1 MSHILTPI
9 LIIGGMGLLFGA
21 LLGIASKI
29 FAVKVDDRVPKIL
42 DALPGANCGGCGFAG
57 CSAYANA
64 LVKGGVRANMC
75 PVGGEAVADR
85 VAEILGV
92 ENEVKEKMVA
102 RVLCNGNPERAV
114 QKYIF
119 DGPRDCHS
127 AARLGGGEKM
137 CPHGCLGLGSCVKV
151 CKFDAISV
159 DTGVAVVDVE
169 KCVACGACAA
179 ECPKK
184 IIKIL
189 PAKSKYTI
197 TCKSVEKGKVT
208 RHDCQVG
215 CIGCGICAKSCPKE
229 AITVQDNLAAIDP
242 LKCVNCGICAKK
254 CPQHAI
260 NHVDHLGAHFVIP
273 PKPAVKTAAV
283 NTAGTKT
290 SSAVAAEKTDE
301 EMNTEP
307 KKQA

>member
-1 MSHILTPI
+1 MFTIS
-9 LIIGGMGLLFGA
+9 
-21 LLGIASKI
+21 
-29 FAVKVDDRVPKIL
+29 
-42 DALPGANCGGCGFAG
+42 
-57 CSAYANA
+57 
-64 LVKGGVRANMC
+64 
-75 PVGGEAVADR
+75 
-85 VAEILGV
+85 
-92 ENEVKEKMVA
+92 
-102 RVLCNGNPERAV
+102 CN
-114 QKYIF
+114 
-119 DGPRDCHS
+119 
-127 AARLGGGEKM
+127 
-137 CPHGCLGLGSCVKV
+137 
-151 CKFDAISV
+151 
-159 DTGVAVVDVE
+159 
-169 KCVACGACAA
+169 
-179 ECPKK
+179 
-184 IIKIL
+184 
-189 PAKSKYTI
+189 
-197 TCKSVEKGKVT
+197 SVEYGKGS
-208 RHDCQVG
+208 RLDCLVG

>member
-1 MSHILTPI
+1 MNQILIPV

-21 LLGIASKI
+21 LLGVASKI
-29 FAVKVDDRVPKIL
+29 FAVKTDERVPKIL
-42 DALPGANCGGCGFAG
+42 EVLPGANCGGCGFAG
-57 CSAYANA
+57 CGAYANA
-64 LVKGGVRANMC
+64 LVKGGVRTNMC
-75 PVGGEAVADR
+75 PVGGDAVAAQI
-85 VAEILGV
+85 AEILGV
-92 ENEVKEKMVA
+92 ENEESEPMIA
-102 RVLCNGNPERAV
+102 RVLCNGNPERAL

-119 DGPRDCHS
+119 DGPQDCHS

-151 CKFDAISV
+151 CQFDAIHIEN
-159 DTGVAVVDVE
+159 GLAVVDVE

-189 PAKSKYTI
+189 PARSKYTI
-197 TCKSVEKGKVT
+197 TCKSVEKGKLT

-215 CIGCGICAKSCPKE
+215 CIGCGICAKACPKE
-229 AITVQDNLAAIDP
+229 AITVKDNLAAIDP

-260 NHVDHLGAHFVIP
+260 NHVSNLGAHFVIP
-273 PKPAVKTAAV
+273 PKEVPA
-283 NTAGTKT
+283 
-290 SSAVAAEKTDE
+290 
-301 EMNTEP
+301 
-307 KKQA
+307 QA